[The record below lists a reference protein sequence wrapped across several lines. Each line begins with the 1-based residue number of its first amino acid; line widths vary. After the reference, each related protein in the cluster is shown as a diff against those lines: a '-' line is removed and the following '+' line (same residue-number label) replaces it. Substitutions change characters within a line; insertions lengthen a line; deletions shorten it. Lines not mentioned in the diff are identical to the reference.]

1 MLRTLGHSGI
11 QVSPLC
17 LGTMLFGGA
26 TPAADAERIVH
37 AACDRGLNFFDT
49 ANVYTAGESERVL
62 GRAIA
67 DRRER
72 VVLASKAGVA
82 LGAGPN
88 LGGGTRLHLRQ
99 QLDASLR
106 RLGTDY
112 LDLYYLHVPDPR
124 TPLEETVRALDDF
137 VRQGKVLYT
146 GCSNFRAG
154 RLMELLAT
162 ADRLGMARLHCTQ
175 PLYNLCNR
183 DAEVDLLP
191 LCQSQRLGV
200 VTYSPLARGVLSGKY
215 RAGEPFPEGSRAAR
229 NDPRLKQTE
238 LRDESFEVARQL
250 SAYCASTGRT
260 VSQFALAWCLAN
272 PLITSVII
280 GPRTLEQFADN
291 VGCLEIAWS
300 AADEAV
306 VDRLVPPGEHTGKG
320 YLDPAFPVLGRPT
333 GAV

>member
-26 TPAADAERIVH
+26 TPASEAERLVH

-49 ANVYTAGESERVL
+49 ANVYTGGESERIL
-62 GRAIA
+62 GRAVA
-67 DRRER
+67 DRRDR
-72 VVLASKAGVA
+72 MILASKAGVS
-82 LGAGPN
+82 LGSGPN
-88 LGGGTRLHLRQ
+88 QGGGSRLHLRQ
-99 QLDASLR
+99 QLEASLR
-106 RLGTDY
+106 RLGTEY
-112 LDLYYLHVPDPR
+112 LDLFYLHVPDSR

-146 GCSNFRAG
+146 GVSNFRAG

-162 ADRLGMARLHCTQ
+162 ADRLGLSRPHCTQ
-175 PLYNLCNR
+175 PLYNICNR

-215 RAGEPFPEGSRAAR
+215 RPGQAFPEGSRAAR

-238 LRDESFEVARQL
+238 LRDESFQVAQRLAEHCEQ
-250 SAYCASTGRT
+250 TGRT

-272 PLITSVII
+272 PLVTSVII
-280 GPRTLEQFADN
+280 GPRTLEQFTDN
-291 VGCLEIAWS
+291 VACLEIPWT

-306 VDRLVPPGEHTGKG
+306 VDQCVPPGEHTGKG
-320 YLDPAFPVLGRPT
+320 YIDPLFPVAGRP
-333 GAV
+333 GRSA